1 MSWVVIESTFMGIF
15 YVIDK
20 REKGKII
27 LTLKQ
32 HMSVDE
38 YRVKFT
44 KQSCYLTEMVAYRR
58 CKTSNFFTRLNHMSS
73 KKGKA
78 MDIAIVMVNMQQ
90 VKEGN
95 LRDREEFRNKKYKTT
110 NKPGKKTNNT
120 NQSSFNYK

>member
-1 MSWVVIESTFMGIF
+1 
-15 YVIDK
+15 
-20 REKGKII
+20 
-27 LTLKQ
+27 
-32 HMSVDE
+32 
-38 YRVKFT
+38 
-44 KQSCYLTEMVAYRR
+44 
-58 CKTSNFFTRLNHMSS
+58 MSS